1 MKKLI
6 FLNTI
11 FLILCFI
18 MFLLGTFPKEE
29 IKQVQEINIQEINT
43 QEEYSQILEEE
54 SFENRKLMESFV
66 KRFHNLSKQEIKI
79 LLDTLENNA
88 KEPII
93 MLSIYSVE
101 SKFDKEANSY
111 LGAKYGRG
119 IGQVSEIALADYN
132 RVNKTEYTPDDL
144 YDIATN
150 VIVSCWVYDYNENY
164 GIYGT
169 EKKIIAY
176 NEGHVYA
183 KKKETSNYLDKV
195 NKKMLY
201 FNKWKRR
208 KNEPKKYTRSSWI
221 NCC

>member
-18 MFLLGTFPKEE
+18 MFLVGSITREE
-29 IKQVQEINIQEINT
+29 VKQVQEVNT

-54 SFENRKLMESFV
+54 SFDNRNLMESFV
-66 KRFHNLSKQEIKI
+66 KRFHKLSKQEIKI

-119 IGQVSEIALADYN
+119 IGQVYEIELADYN
-132 RVNKTEYTPDDL
+132 RENPTEYTPDDYYILLQMLL
-144 YDIATN
+144 YMLGLMI
-150 VIVSCWVYDYNENY
+150 IM
-164 GIYGT
+164 
-169 EKKIIAY
+169 KI
-176 NEGHVYA
+176 
-183 KKKETSNYLDKV
+183 
-195 NKKMLY
+195 
-201 FNKWKRR
+201 W
-208 KNEPKKYTRSSWI
+208 
-221 NCC
+221 

>member
-1 MKKLI
+1 MKKAIGLTVT
-6 FLNTI
+6 FL
-11 FLILCFI
+11 LLCFI
-18 MFLLGTFPKEE
+18 MFLIGNCSKKEIKEE
-29 IKQVQEINIQEINT
+29 NKISIQE
-43 QEEYSQILEEE
+43 EEKYVQILEEE
-54 SFENRKLMESFV
+54 NFENRNLMETFV
-66 KRFHNLSKQEIKI
+66 KSFRKLSKQDIKI

-111 LGAKYGRG
+111 LGAEYGRG

-132 RVNKTEYTPDDL
+132 RVNKTEYTPNDL
-144 YDIATN
+144 YDIVTN

-164 GIYGT
+164 GVYGT
-169 EKKIIAY
+169 DKKIIAY
-176 NEGHVYA
+176 NEGHVHA

-201 FNKWKRR
+201 FNK
-208 KNEPKKYTRSSWI
+208 
-221 NCC
+221 

>member
-18 MFLLGTFPKEE
+18 MFLIGSFPEKEV
-29 IKQVQEINIQEINT
+29 KQVQEINI

-54 SFENRKLMESFV
+54 SFENRELMESFV
-66 KRFHNLSKQEIKI
+66 RRFHKLSKQDIKI
-79 LLDTLENNA
+79 LLDALENNA

-183 KKKETSNYLDKV
+183 KKKEMFDCDHYRAYFDKI

-201 FNKWKRR
+201 FNK
-208 KNEPKKYTRSSWI
+208 
-221 NCC
+221 

>member
-18 MFLLGTFPKEE
+18 MFLIGSFPEKE
-29 IKQVQEINIQEINT
+29 IKQVQEINTQEVNT

-54 SFENRKLMESFV
+54 SFENRELMESFV
-66 KRFHNLSKQEIKI
+66 RRFHKLSKQDIKI

-119 IGQVSEIALADYN
+119 IGQVSEIALAD
-132 RVNKTEYTPDDL
+132 
-144 YDIATN
+144 
-150 VIVSCWVYDYNENY
+150 
-164 GIYGT
+164 
-169 EKKIIAY
+169 
-176 NEGHVYA
+176 EGNDVGD
-183 KKKETSNYLDKV
+183 EEIEL
-195 NKKMLY
+195 
-201 FNKWKRR
+201 
-208 KNEPKKYTRSSWI
+208 SSMI
-221 NCC
+221 KQMEIDQES

>member
-11 FLILCFI
+11 FLVLCFI
-18 MFLLGTFPKEE
+18 MFLLGSFPEQE
-29 IKQVQEINIQEINT
+29 TKQVQEINIQEINIQEVST

-54 SFENRKLMESFV
+54 NFENRKLMESFV
-66 KRFHNLSKQEIKI
+66 RKFHKLSKQETKI

-169 EKKIIAY
+169 EKKIKSSGILSKKMRKKD
-176 NEGHVYA
+176 EKRRFS
-183 KKKETSNYLDKV
+183 KKK
-195 NKKMLY
+195 
-201 FNKWKRR
+201 
-208 KNEPKKYTRSSWI
+208 
-221 NCC
+221 

>member
-11 FLILCFI
+11 FIILCFI
-18 MFLLGTFPKEE
+18 MFLVGSITREE
-29 IKQVQEINIQEINT
+29 VKQVQEINIQEENT

-54 SFENRKLMESFV
+54 SFENRELMESFIR
-66 KRFHNLSKQEIKI
+66 RFHKLSKQEIKI

-201 FNKWKRR
+201 FNK
-208 KNEPKKYTRSSWI
+208 
-221 NCC
+221 

>member
-18 MFLLGTFPKEE
+18 MFLIGSITKEE
-29 IKQVQEINIQEINT
+29 EKQVQEINIQEVNT

-54 SFENRKLMESFV
+54 SFENRNLMESFV
-66 KRFHNLSKQEIKI
+66 RRFHKLSKQEIKI

-150 VIVSCWVYDYNENY
+150 VIISCWVYDYNENY
-164 GIYGT
+164 GIYGA

-176 NEGHVYA
+176 NEGHAYA
-183 KKKETSNYLDKV
+183 KKNETSNYLDKV

-201 FNKWKRR
+201 FNK
-208 KNEPKKYTRSSWI
+208 
-221 NCC
+221 